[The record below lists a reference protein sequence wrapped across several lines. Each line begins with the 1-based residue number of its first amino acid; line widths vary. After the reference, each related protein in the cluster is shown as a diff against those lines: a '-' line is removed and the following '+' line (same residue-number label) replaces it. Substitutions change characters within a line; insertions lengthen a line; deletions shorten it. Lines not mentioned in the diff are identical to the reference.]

1 MKKALVTLLL
11 VVMLATGSISCRLG
25 FAVARVGVHVA
36 AAALITAI
44 HVAAWYS
51 LAHAVVVYPS
61 YYDTARYY
69 QIQPG
74 TQVYIIQR
82 TQDGRWC
89 QIRTPDGRVGW
100 VRYDALSGHV
110 RTVN

>member
-1 MKKALVTLLL
+1 MIWLETMFGLIRPASSRPRK
-11 VVMLATGSISCRLG
+11 SRI
-25 FAVARVGVHVA
+25 A

-82 TQDGRWC
+82 TADGRWM
-89 QIRTPDGRVGW
+89 QIRTPNGQVGW

-110 RTVN
+110 RSR